1 VSAVAQKPL
10 EIILMRQLASYLAM
24 PIFLVDPRGDML
36 FYNERAEAILGTRY
50 DETGEM
56 PLEEWSTVFA
66 PTDEDGL
73 PLPARMLPLTIALNE
88 RRASHRVLWIRG
100 LDGVSRRIGVTAFP
114 LEGQS
119 GRHLGAVAIFW
130 EDETQ

>member
-1 VSAVAQKPL
+1 VAQKPV

-36 FYNERAEAILGTRY
+36 FYNERAEAILGSRY
-50 DETGEM
+50 EETGEM
-56 PLEEWSTVFA
+56 PLEEWSTVFE
-66 PTDEDGL
+66 PTDENGL
-73 PLPARMLPLTIALNE
+73 ALPARMLPLSIALYE
-88 RRASHRVLWIRG
+88 RRASHRVLRIRG

-114 LEGQS
+114 LEGQG

>member
-1 VSAVAQKPL
+1 VRTVAQKPV

-36 FYNERAEAILGTRY
+36 FYNERAEAILGSRY
-50 DETGEM
+50 EETGEM
-56 PLEEWSTVFA
+56 PLEEWSTVFE
-66 PTDEDGL
+66 PTDENGL
-73 PLPARMLPLTIALNE
+73 PLPARMLPLSIALYE
-88 RRASHRVLWIRG
+88 RRASHRVLRIRG

-130 EDETQ
+130 EDEAQ

>member
-1 VSAVAQKPL
+1 MSAVAQKPV

-36 FYNERAEAILGTRY
+36 FYNERAEAILGSRY
-50 DETGEM
+50 EETGEM
-56 PLEEWSTVFA
+56 PLEEWSTVFE
-66 PTDEDGL
+66 PTDEHGL

-114 LEGQS
+114 LEGQG